1 MYVLLCLV
9 LLLNPCRGEIID
21 RVAVVVGNRVITESE
36 ILREIRLTAFLNAA
50 VPDFSAASRR
60 STADLLVEQ
69 RLMGAEIESS
79 RYPQPS
85 AESVDESLKEALAR
99 FSDAAAYQKELQ
111 RAGITEEELKARLRR
126 QLVFLRF
133 LEFRFRAGIQIGEDE
148 ISGYFHQKLEPE
160 LRKAHPDME
169 FSLDDYRPQVEQ
181 ALTGE
186 FVDKAAA
193 AWLKE
198 ARDRT
203 HIEFRPAAFAPEAAA
218 QEAEK

>member
-9 LLLNPCRGEIID
+9 LFLCPCRGEIID

-36 ILREIRLTAFLNAA
+36 ILREIRLTAFLNGTA
-50 VPDFSAASRR
+50 PDFTPASRR

-69 RLMGAEIESS
+69 RLIGAEIESS

-85 AESVDESLKEALAR
+85 PESVEESLKEARSR
-99 FSDAAAYQKELQ
+99 FPDVAAYEKELQ
-111 RAGITEEELKARLRR
+111 RAGITEGELKARLQR
-126 QLVFLRF
+126 QLVIVRF
-133 LEFRFRAGIQIGEDE
+133 LEFRFRPGIQISEDE
-148 ISGYFHQKLEPE
+148 INGYFSRKLEPE
-160 LRKAHPDME
+160 LKKAHPDMV

-186 FVDKAAA
+186 FVDKAAG

-198 ARDRT
+198 ARARMR
-203 HIEFRPAAFAPEAAA
+203 IEFRPAAFAPEAAA